1 MNNVRVPLFAVQT
14 IPRLFGESTRLV
26 TPSFKHN
33 HLDKYSSVKYLG
45 LEEPSSFTKPLVFEI
60 H

>member
-33 HLDKYSSVKYLG
+33 HLDKYPSVKYLG
-45 LEEPSSFTKPLVFEI
+45 LEEPSSFTKP
-60 H
+60 